1 MTSMPWPLLR
11 RFARA
16 LGVPLSLPPALSQG
30 AVEHILERWMV
41 GGAAGGRFAEVARR
55 PNEEPGWLLWSCR
68 VGQLVGRC
76 AWHKESPKIA
86 PWPGP
91 PVEVSAYMQEVL
103 VFEENALAARERA
116 AWQAVETLS
125 AECRGKEKAAMRSAL
140 EQARSRLDACQGDK
154 NAIVQGWD
162 ALEVLRRSKEYR
174 RGIEYLA
181 QELAIMRATDDRAA
195 AAITYFLDEA

>member
-1 MTSMPWPLLR
+1 MT
-11 RFARA
+11 AR
-16 LGVPLSLPPALSQG
+16 LCLPPPLSQG
-30 AVEHILERWMV
+30 QVEQILERWMV

-68 VGQLVGRC
+68 VGQLVARC
-76 AWHKESPKIA
+76 PWHKAPPKVA

-91 PVEVSAYMQEVL
+91 AVEVSAYMHGVL
-103 VFEENALAARERA
+103 VFEENALAARSRA

-125 AECRGKEKAAMRSAL
+125 AACRGKGQHAAQRSLETARVAL
-140 EQARSRLDACQGDK
+140 AVCSSDQDAIVEGWGALDALKRSR
-154 NAIVQGWD
+154 
-162 ALEVLRRSKEYR
+162 EYR

-181 QELAIMRATDDRAA
+181 QELAIVRASDDRAA